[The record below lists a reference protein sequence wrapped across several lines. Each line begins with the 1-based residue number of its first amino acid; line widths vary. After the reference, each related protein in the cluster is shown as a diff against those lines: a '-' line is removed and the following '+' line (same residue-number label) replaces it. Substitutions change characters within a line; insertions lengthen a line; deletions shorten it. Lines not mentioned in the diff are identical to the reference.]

1 MTSRSVHAS
10 GDRRFQITVT
20 VAAASV
26 FLLLAAIAVFL
37 IAKSLPALRN
47 AGFAFF
53 TESTW
58 QPDVQGAPFG
68 IVALTFGTV
77 VSSLLALLMALPIAL
92 GCALVVVEL
101 APKRMAGAIG
111 SVVDVLAAVPSV
123 VYGLW
128 GAFFLVPHLV
138 PVEKWLNAW
147 FGWIPLF
154 DNTTGAYGRSV
165 FAASVVLAIMILPI
179 IAALA
184 REVYAQVPRA
194 HKEAALA
201 LGATRWEMIR
211 LAILPYGR
219 AGIAGAAMLGL
230 GRALGET
237 IAVALVLSATF
248 TVNIHVLEPGGNTIA
263 ANIAT
268 LFGEAGEQG
277 RSALIASGLVLFL
290 ITLLVN
296 LLARLVVYRG
306 AQTR

>member
-1 MTSRSVHAS
+1 MT
-10 GDRRFQITVT
+10 I
-20 VAAASV
+20 AAASV
-26 FLLLAAIAVFL
+26 FVLLAAIATFL
-37 IAKSLPALRN
+37 IVQAMPALRA
-47 AGFAFF
+47 AGFGFF
-53 TESTW
+53 TETSW
-58 QPDVQGAPFG
+58 QPDAGSGKFG
-68 IVALTFGTV
+68 IVALAFGTII
-77 VSSLLALLMALPIAL
+77 SSVLALVMALPIAL

-101 APKRMAGAIG
+101 APKKMASLVG

-123 VYGLW
+123 IYGLW
-128 GAFFLVPHLV
+128 GALVLVPNLV
-138 PVEKWLNAW
+138 PFEKWLNSW

-154 DNTTGAYGRSV
+154 ANDHGIYGRSI

-184 REVYAQVPRA
+184 REVYAQVPRS

-211 LAILPYGR
+211 LAILPYGK

-248 TVNIHVLEPGGNTIA
+248 RINLHVLEPGGNTIA

-268 LFGEAGEQG
+268 LFGEAGDTG

-296 LLARLVVYRG
+296 FLARIIVYRG
-306 AQTR
+306 VTAK